1 MVFRSPLQTP
11 VMKSTGINRQKAAF
25 HRNAAFILLFL
36 MYNKNVICINI
47 FVLLFVVH
55 EFGFGVLPKLDEA
68 NTCCQRID
76 DMLTLV

>member
-36 MYNKNVICINI
+36 MYNKNNYMFWMFEYFDGET
-47 FVLLFVVH
+47 FVSRLNAL
-55 EFGFGVLPKLDEA
+55 EKYA
-68 NTCCQRID
+68 
-76 DMLTLV
+76 